1 MRLSGSYNFYGNA
14 FRRLDRRYVHYARGT
29 DHCATNRNL
38 ASNAEAIARTA
49 LTILLVAASAC
60 SSRGSSTTS
69 VAITHTS
76 VIDVRSGEVR
86 NDFTVLVDG
95 DHIAY
100 AGPSSSAPSLS
111 GAHVVNGAGKF
122 LIPGLWDMH
131 IHGFLYVF
139 SDFAGP
145 LMIANGVTGARDMGY
160 YIDTTSRWK
169 RDIAKGKEVGPR
181 LVVGVRVD
189 GAVNEARFI
198 SHVKTAEDGVRA
210 VDTLM
215 RRKDGTQRADFIT
228 IEGRIP
234 RAAFFGI
241 THEANKIGA
250 PLAGVVPE
258 SVSVVEASDSGQR
271 SLEHEDDLMRPCA
284 PPSRF
289 SCRTV
294 IETLARNHTWVTPT
308 LIKYQPVAHGFD
320 SASTHP
326 EWAKYVPGLVKG
338 GWIKRASSLAKGDT
352 VRVHNYFSFERTR
365 EMKEAGVRLLAGTD
379 TPQPFVFPG
388 FSLHEELGL
397 LVKSGLTPLEAL
409 QTATINPAEF
419 FGMQGAL
426 GTIEKGMTADL
437 VLLDANPLTDIANT
451 RRINAVIAN
460 GRLFDRAALDA
471 LLAHVAA
478 ALKR

>member
-1 MRLSGSYNFYGNA
+1 M
-14 FRRLDRRYVHYARGT
+14 
-29 DHCATNRNL
+29 
-38 ASNAEAIARTA
+38 
-49 LTILLVAASAC
+49 LVAASAC
-60 SSRGSSTTS
+60 SKRGSSS
-69 VAITHTS
+69 PPVAITHTT
-76 VIDVRSGEVR
+76 VIDVRSGEAR
-86 NDFTVLVDG
+86 SDFTVLVAG
-95 DHIAY
+95 DRITY
-100 AGPSSSAPSLS
+100 VGPASSAPLLK
-111 GAHVVNGAGKF
+111 GAKVVDGSGKF

-169 RDIAKGKEVGPR
+169 RDIAAGKEVGPR

-189 GAVNEARFI
+189 GPVNEARFI
-198 SHVKTAEDGVRA
+198 AHVKTDDDGVRA

-215 RRKDGTQRADFIT
+215 RRKDGSQRADFIT
-228 IEGRIP
+228 IESRIP
-234 RAAFFGI
+234 RAAYFGI
-241 THEANKIGA
+241 TREANKIGA
-250 PLAGVVPE
+250 ALAGVVPE
-258 SVSVVEASDSGQR
+258 SVSVIAASDSGQR

-308 LIKYQPVAHGFD
+308 LIKYQPVARGFD

-326 EWAKYVPGLVKG
+326 EWGKYVPGLVKG

-352 VRVHNYFSFERTR
+352 MRVRNYFSFERTR
-365 EMKEAGVRLLAGTD
+365 EIKDAGVRLLAGTD
-379 TPQPFVFPG
+379 TPQPFVYPG
-388 FSLHEELGL
+388 FSLHDELAL
-397 LVKSGLTPLEAL
+397 LVKSGLSPLEAL

-426 GTIEKGMTADL
+426 GAIEKGMIADL

-451 RRINAVIAN
+451 RRINAVVAN
-460 GRLFDRAALDA
+460 GRLFDRSALNG
-471 LLAHVAA
+471 LLAHVEA